1 MMIDKA
7 IEMMLYSLMT
17 VIYFIADKQHLIQP
31 ALVRRSLGSGRRRP
45 AER

>member
-7 IEMMLYSLMT
+7 IEMMLYSLMV
-17 VIYFIADKQHLIQP
+17 VIYFIADKRHLVQP
-31 ALVRRSLGSGRRRP
+31 ALVRRGLLSGRRRP